1 VRGVTLK
8 SAYAVRRPVENAYLV
23 RERDRRRL
31 RELVLVL
38 ATVGPLLLALLAYTW
53 IHLEVLRTGYRID
66 AEERRL
72 RQLVQSERQLRLEA
86 SYLGSPERTAERAAS
101 DLGMQAPVLG
111 QMLFAAEI
119 RSAGPGER
127 GSVSAHGDRD
137 GGSPQ

>member
-1 VRGVTLK
+1 LK
-8 SAYAVRRPVENAYLV
+8 SAYAVRRPVEDAYLV
-23 RERDRRRL
+23 RERDRRRV

-86 SYLGSPERTAERAAS
+86 SYLGSPERTAARAVS

-111 QMLFAAEI
+111 QMLFAGEI
-119 RSAGPGER
+119 RG
-127 GSVSAHGDRD
+127 
-137 GGSPQ
+137 GGSHR

>member
-1 VRGVTLK
+1 MK
-8 SAYAVRRPVENAYLV
+8 SAYAVRRPVENSYLV

-31 RELVLVL
+31 RELLLVL

-72 RQLVQSERQLRLEA
+72 RQLVTSERQLRLEA
-86 SYLGSPERTAERAAS
+86 SYLGSPERTAQRAAQ

-111 QMLFAAEI
+111 QMLFAGEI
-119 RSAGPGER
+119 RGL
-127 GSVSAHGDRD
+127 GSSR
-137 GGSPQ
+137 

>member
-1 VRGVTLK
+1 MK
-8 SAYAVRRPVENAYLV
+8 SAYAVRRPVENSYLV

-31 RELVLVL
+31 RELLLVL

-72 RQLVQSERQLRLEA
+72 RQLVTSERQLRLEA
-86 SYLGSPERTAERAAS
+86 SYLGSPERTAQRAAS

-111 QMLFAAEI
+111 QMLFASEI
-119 RSAGPGER
+119 RSGGPKPAARAG
-127 GSVSAHGDRD
+127 SF
-137 GGSPQ
+137 Q